1 MGAHH
6 LPALDAE
13 GLAHDT
19 HERVPLRG
27 AHHGEPEARVA
38 GGGFDHSLAGLEE
51 AILLGTNMY
60 LAPEYVRR
68 GEVSPSVDVY
78 AFGVVLLEII
88 TGSPALDNSRSIGMH
103 CYRILDSTYRRLLL

>member
-1 MGAHH
+1 MRSMSAFCHQGA
-6 LPALDAE
+6 
-13 GLAHDT
+13 
-19 HERVPLRG
+19 
-27 AHHGEPEARVA
+27 EASTNDD
-38 GGGFDHSLAGLEE
+38 GEE